1 MSQNVIEKD
10 PLSLAD
16 MDVSL
21 PDLWADRS
29 VMDLFK
35 KLREED
41 PVHFCADSQ
50 FGPYW
55 SVTRYKD
62 IVTVDTNHQIFS
74 SKAELGGIFIDDAV
88 VRPPAEGADFTN
100 FISQDQPE
108 HGPIRRAVQP
118 IAAPD
123 SLASFKALIEQR
135 TSDVLDSLPEG
146 EVIDWVERVSVE
158 LTTQMLATIF
168 HFPFEDRKKLTRWS
182 DVATAVEGADHFPGH
197 EQRVEE
203 LLECLAYFTRLR
215 HERVAEPKNFDL
227 ISMMAHTDAT
237 KDMDDMHFLGNV
249 LLLIVGGND
258 TTRNSMSAS
267 IKALNQFPEEF
278 AKLRKNPELVD
289 KMVTEVI
296 RWHTPLPHMR
306 RTALQD
312 FELGGKL
319 IKKGD
324 KVVMWYLSGNHDEEM
339 FENPGEIRFDRENA
353 NRHLS
358 FGFGI
363 HRCMG
368 LRIAEMQLRILWQQ
382 ILKKFEKIELVE
394 PPTRLNSIM
403 VNGYTKMNVKVTRL
417 AS

>member
-1 MSQNVIEKD
+1 
-10 PLSLAD
+10 
-16 MDVSL
+16 
-21 PDLWADRS
+21 
-29 VMDLFK
+29 
-35 KLREED
+35 
-41 PVHFCADSQ
+41 
-50 FGPYW
+50 
-55 SVTRYKD
+55 
-62 IVTVDTNHQIFS
+62 
-74 SKAELGGIFIDDAV
+74 
-88 VRPPAEGADFTN
+88 
-100 FISQDQPE
+100 
-108 HGPIRRAVQP
+108 
-118 IAAPD
+118 
-123 SLASFKALIEQR
+123 
-135 TSDVLDSLPEG
+135 
-146 EVIDWVERVSVE
+146 
-158 LTTQMLATIF
+158 
-168 HFPFEDRKKLTRWS
+168 
-182 DVATAVEGADHFPGH
+182 
-197 EQRVEE
+197 
-203 LLECLAYFTRLR
+203 
-215 HERVAEPKNFDL
+215 
-227 ISMMAHTDAT
+227 
-237 KDMDDMHFLGNV
+237 
-249 LLLIVGGND
+249 
-258 TTRNSMSAS
+258 
-267 IKALNQFPEEF
+267 
-278 AKLRKNPELVD
+278 
-289 KMVTEVI
+289 MVTEVI